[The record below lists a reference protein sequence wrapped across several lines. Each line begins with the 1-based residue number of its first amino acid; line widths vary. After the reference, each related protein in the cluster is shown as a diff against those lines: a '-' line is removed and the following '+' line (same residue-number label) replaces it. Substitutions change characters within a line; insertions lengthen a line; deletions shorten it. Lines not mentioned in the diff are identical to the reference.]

1 MRGRPGPIRGR
12 GFTLVELL
20 VAAAVFIV
28 LLGSLTALF
37 VSSSRAYSVTNE
49 RSVVIQDEEA
59 VLTLLRYEF
68 ALAGYR
74 GLDANPSSAVGSTL
88 AIVDMSG
95 SDVITIRYLEDR
107 HVPGAPEERAVT
119 FSVDPANRTLR
130 RTEPGTQ
137 DQAMVANVARLKAV
151 AYIRRDRA
159 TVPVVDQAA
168 CGGYCEPPQAL
179 AGLLLRVEFVDGAAW
194 EFPVGLY
201 NPQTIGGPG

>member
-1 MRGRPGPIRGR
+1 MRGRGRPALRR

-20 VAAAVFIV
+20 VAAAIFIV

-37 VSSSRAYSVTNE
+37 VSSSRAYAVTNA
-49 RSVVIQDEEA
+49 RSTVIQDEEA

-74 GLDANPSSAVGSTL
+74 GLGANPSSAPGDTL
-88 AIVDMSG
+88 AIVNQNG
-95 SDVITIRYLEDR
+95 SDAITIRYLEDR
-107 HVPGAPEERAVT
+107 YVPGQPEERAVT
-119 FSVDPANRTLR
+119 FSVDPVTRTLL

-137 DQAMVANVARLKAV
+137 DQAMVGSVVRLVAV

-159 TVPVVDQAA
+159 TVPVVDPWG
-168 CGGYCEPPQAL
+168 CGGYCDPPQAL